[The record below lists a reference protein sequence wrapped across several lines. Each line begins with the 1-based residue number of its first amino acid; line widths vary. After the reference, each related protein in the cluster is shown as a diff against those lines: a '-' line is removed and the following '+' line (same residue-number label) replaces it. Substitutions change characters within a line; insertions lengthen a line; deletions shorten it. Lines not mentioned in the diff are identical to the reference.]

1 MGVPQIQQ
9 FFALK
14 INLGDYPE
22 IAREVRTYKDCR
34 IRLWVTSEAAPEKLE
49 VTQSTG
55 IAKLDQACEAAVKAA
70 PFSPARQG
78 GASVDAWAEMTMRWK
93 VR

>member
-49 VTQSTG
+49 VTHC
-55 IAKLDQACEAAVKAA
+55 D
-70 PFSPARQG
+70 
-78 GASVDAWAEMTMRWK
+78 W
-93 VR
+93 